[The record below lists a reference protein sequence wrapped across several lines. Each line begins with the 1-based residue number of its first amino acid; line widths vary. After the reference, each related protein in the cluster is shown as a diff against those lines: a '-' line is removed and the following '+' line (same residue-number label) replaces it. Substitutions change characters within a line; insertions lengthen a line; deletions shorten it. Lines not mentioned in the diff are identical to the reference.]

1 MLTLRTHLNIFSAL
15 VIEGTLNASDSKY
28 KDNKQYI
35 KKKKQLANTIHE
47 TIKKCRHMQ

>member
-15 VIEGTLNASDSKY
+15 VIEGTLKASDSKY

-35 KKKKQLANTIHE
+35 KKKKANIIHE
-47 TIKKCRHMQ
+47 TITKCRHM

>member
-15 VIEGTLNASDSKY
+15 VIEGTLNASDIKY

-35 KKKKQLANTIHE
+35 KKKLANIIHE
-47 TIKKCRHMQ
+47 TITKCRHMQ

>member
-28 KDNKQYI
+28 KDNKQYV
-35 KKKKQLANTIHE
+35 KKIANMIDEAITN
-47 TIKKCRHMQ
+47 CRHM